1 MNYGQYKNARNASW
15 QCLIDYRISNLP
27 VKVSQIAKQADI
39 VLLNN
44 SAVNLL
50 SENES
55 GITLMQD
62 DKLYIIYADEQS
74 PQRCRFTIAH
84 ELGHIFLGHL
94 FAKNGKGFVIT
105 DDAEHSANVFAR
117 DLLAPA
123 CVLHEMQ
130 AINAAAIANLCDISL
145 EAATYRA
152 ERMAELERRNAFYL
166 HPLERQVKEQF
177 ADFINKK
184 KNHSGNYGRKNRN
197 SEKLKPL

>member
-1 MNYGQYKNARNASW
+1 MNYGKYKQARNASW
-15 QCLIDYRISNLP
+15 QCLIDYKINSLP

-39 VLLNN
+39 TLLKD
-44 SAVNLL
+44 SVANLL

-55 GITLMQD
+55 GTTLMQN

-94 FAKNGKGFVIT
+94 FRKDGNGFATT

-117 DLLAPA
+117 DLLSPA
-123 CVLHEMQ
+123 CVLHELH
-130 AINAAAIANLCDISL
+130 ATNAAAIANLCDISL

-152 ERMAELERRNAFYL
+152 KRMAELEHRSAFYL
-166 HPLERQVKEQF
+166 HPLERQVKELF
-177 ADFINKK
+177 AEFIDKK
-184 KNHSGNYGRKNRN
+184 KN
-197 SEKLKPL
+197 LP

>member
-1 MNYGQYKNARNASW
+1 MNYGKYKQARNASW
-15 QCLIDYRISNLP
+15 HCLIDYRISNLP

-39 VLLNN
+39 TLLKN

-50 SENES
+50 HQNES
-55 GITLMQD
+55 GTTLMQN

-123 CVLHEMQ
+123 CVLHELH
-130 AINAAAIANLCDISL
+130 ATNAAAIANLCDISL

-152 ERMAELERRNAFYL
+152 ERMSELERRNAFYL
-166 HPLERQVKEQF
+166 HPLERQIKEQF
-177 ADFINKK
+177 AEFINKK
-184 KNHSGNYGRKNRN
+184 KN
-197 SEKLKPL
+197 LP

>member
-1 MNYGQYKNARNASW
+1 MNYEKYKNARNASW

-39 VLLNN
+39 VLLKN

-105 DDAEHSANVFAR
+105 DDAECSANVFAR

-130 AINAAAIANLCDISL
+130 AINAAAIANLCDISF

-152 ERMAELERRNAFYL
+152 ERIAELERRNAFYQ
-166 HPLERQVKEQF
+166 HPLERQVKAQF
-177 ADFINKK
+177 AEFINK
-184 KNHSGNYGRKNRN
+184 RKN
-197 SEKLKPL
+197 LP

>member
-1 MNYGQYKNARNASW
+1 MNYGKYKQARNASW
-15 QCLIDYRISNLP
+15 QCLIDYNIDSLP
-27 VKVSQIAKQADI
+27 VKVSRIAKQTDI
-39 VLLNN
+39 VLLKN

-62 DKLYIIYADEQS
+62 DKLYIVYADEQS

-94 FAKNGKGFVIT
+94 FKADGNGCLIT

-130 AINAAAIANLCDISL
+130 VINAAAIANLCDISL

-166 HPLERQVKEQF
+166 HPLERRVKEQF

-184 KNHSGNYGRKNRN
+184 KNPPQRQ
-197 SEKLKPL
+197 L

>member
-15 QCLIDYRISNLP
+15 QCLIDYKVNSLP
-27 VKVSQIAKQADI
+27 VKVSQIAKQSDI
-39 VLLNN
+39 TLLKN
-44 SAVNLL
+44 SVANLL
-50 SENES
+50 SKNES
-55 GITLMQD
+55 GTTLIQN
-62 DKLYIIYADEQS
+62 DKLYIVYADEQS

-94 FAKNGKGFVIT
+94 FKTDGNGFLIT

-123 CVLHEMQ
+123 CVLHELR
-130 AINAAAIANLCDISL
+130 ALTSAAIANLCNISL

-166 HPLERQVKEQF
+166 HPLEKQVKEQF
-177 ADFINKK
+177 AEFISEFLNKK
-184 KNHSGNYGRKNRN
+184 KS
-197 SEKLKPL
+197 LP

>member
-15 QCLIDYRISNLP
+15 QCLIDYKVNSLP
-27 VKVSQIAKQADI
+27 VKVSQIAKRADI
-39 VLLNN
+39 TLLRN

-55 GITLMQD
+55 GITLVQD
-62 DKLYIIYADEQS
+62 DKLYIIYANEQS

-94 FAKNGKGFVIT
+94 FAKNGKGFATT

-123 CVLHEMQ
+123 CVLHELH
-130 AINAAAIANLCDISL
+130 ATNAAAIANLCDISL

-152 ERMAELERRNAFYL
+152 ERMAELEHRNAFYL

-177 ADFINKK
+177 ANFINKK
-184 KNHSGNYGRKNRN
+184 KN
-197 SEKLKPL
+197 LP

>member
-1 MNYGQYKNARNASW
+1 
-15 QCLIDYRISNLP
+15 
-27 VKVSQIAKQADI
+27 
-39 VLLNN
+39 
-44 SAVNLL
+44 
-50 SENES
+50 
-55 GITLMQD
+55 MQD
-62 DKLYIIYADEQS
+62 DKLYIVYADEQS

-94 FAKNGKGFVIT
+94 FKADGNGFLIT

-130 AINAAAIANLCDISL
+130 VINAAAIANLCDISL

-166 HPLERQVKEQF
+166 HPLERRVKEQF

-184 KNHSGNYGRKNRN
+184 KNPPQRQ
-197 SEKLKPL
+197 L

>member
-1 MNYGQYKNARNASW
+1 MNYEKYKNARNASW
-15 QCLIDYRISNLP
+15 QCLIDYNIDSLP
-27 VKVSQIAKQADI
+27 VKVSRIAKQTDI
-39 VLLNN
+39 VLLKN
-44 SAVNLL
+44 SVVNLL

-62 DKLYIIYADEQS
+62 DKLYIVYADEQS

-94 FAKNGKGFVIT
+94 FSKDGNGFATT
-105 DDAEHSANVFAR
+105 DDAERLANVFAR
-117 DLLAPA
+117 DLLSPA
-123 CVLHEMQ
+123 CVLHELH
-130 AINAAAIANLCDISL
+130 ATDAAAIANLCDISL

-177 ADFINKK
+177 ANFINKK
-184 KNHSGNYGRKNRN
+184 KN
-197 SEKLKPL
+197 LP

>member
-15 QCLIDYRISNLP
+15 QCLIDYNIDSLP

-39 VLLNN
+39 TLLRN

-50 SENES
+50 TQNES
-55 GITLMQD
+55 GTTLMQN
-62 DKLYIIYADEQS
+62 DKLYIVYANEQS

-94 FAKNGKGFVIT
+94 FKADGNGFATT

-123 CVLHEMQ
+123 CVLHELH
-130 AINAAAIANLCDISL
+130 ATNAAAIANLCDISL
-145 EAATYRA
+145 AVATYRA

-177 ADFINKK
+177 AEFINKK
-184 KNHSGNYGRKNRN
+184 KN
-197 SEKLKPL
+197 LP

>member
-1 MNYGQYKNARNASW
+1 MNYGKYKQARNASW
-15 QCLIDYRISNLP
+15 QCLIDYKINSLP
-27 VKVSQIAKQADI
+27 VKVSQIAKQSDI
-39 VLLNN
+39 TLLKN
-44 SAVNLL
+44 SVANLL
-50 SENES
+50 SKNES

-94 FAKNGKGFVIT
+94 FNDSGNGFATT

-123 CVLHEMQ
+123 CVLHELH
-130 AINAAAIANLCDISL
+130 ATNAAAIANLCALSL

-152 ERMAELERRNAFYL
+152 ERMSELERRNAFYL
-166 HPLERQVKEQF
+166 HPLEKQVKEQF
-177 ADFINKK
+177 AEFVNKK
-184 KNHSGNYGRKNRN
+184 KN
-197 SEKLKPL
+197 LP

>member
-1 MNYGQYKNARNASW
+1 MNYEKYKNARNASW
-15 QCLIDYRISNLP
+15 QCLIDYNIDSLP

-39 VLLNN
+39 TLLKN

-50 SENES
+50 HQNES
-55 GITLMQD
+55 GTTLMQN

-94 FAKNGKGFVIT
+94 FAINGKGFAIT

-117 DLLAPA
+117 DLLSPA
-123 CVLHEMQ
+123 CVLHELH
-130 AINAAAIANLCDISL
+130 ATNAAAIANLCDISL

-166 HPLERQVKEQF
+166 HPLERRVKEQF
-177 ADFINKK
+177 AEFINKK
-184 KNHSGNYGRKNRN
+184 KN
-197 SEKLKPL
+197 LP

>member
-1 MNYGQYKNARNASW
+1 VKKLNYGQYKNARNVSW
-15 QCLIDYRISNLP
+15 RCLIDYKIGSLP

-39 VLLNN
+39 IVLKNSAINLLNK
-44 SAVNLL
+44 
-50 SENES
+50 NES
-55 GITLMQD
+55 GTTLMQK

-94 FAKNGKGFVIT
+94 FKADGNGFLIT
-105 DDAEHSANVFAR
+105 DEAEHSANVFAR

-123 CVLHEMQ
+123 CVLHELQ
-130 AINAAAIANLCDISL
+130 ALTAAAIADLCDISF

-152 ERMAELERRNAFYL
+152 ERMTELERRNAFYL

-177 ADFINKK
+177 ADFVSKK
-184 KNHSGNYGRKNRN
+184 KN
-197 SEKLKPL
+197 LP

>member
-15 QCLIDYRISNLP
+15 QCLIDYKVNSLP
-27 VKVSQIAKQADI
+27 VKVSRIAKQADI
-39 VLLNN
+39 TLLRN
-44 SAVNLL
+44 SVVNLL
-50 SENES
+50 TQNES
-55 GITLMQD
+55 GTTLMQN
-62 DKLYIIYADEQS
+62 DKLYIVYADEQS

-94 FAKNGKGFVIT
+94 FRKNGYGFVTT

-123 CVLHEMQ
+123 CVLHELQ
-130 AINAAAIANLCDISL
+130 ALTSAAIANLCDISF

-177 ADFINKK
+177 AEFINKK
-184 KNHSGNYGRKNRN
+184 KN
-197 SEKLKPL
+197 LP

>member
-1 MNYGQYKNARNASW
+1 MNYGKYKNARNTAW
-15 QCLIDYRISNLP
+15 RCLIDYKISSLP
-27 VKVSQIAKQADI
+27 VKVSQIAKQANF
-39 VLLNN
+39 VLLKN

-50 SENES
+50 TDNES
-55 GITLMQD
+55 GTTLMQN

-94 FAKNGKGFVIT
+94 FTEDGNGFLIT

-123 CVLHEMQ
+123 CVLHELH
-130 AINAAAIANLCDISL
+130 ALTAAAIAVLCDISL

-152 ERMAELERRNAFYL
+152 ERIAELEQRNAFYL
-166 HPLERQVKEQF
+166 HPLELQVKKQF

-184 KNHSGNYGRKNRN
+184 S
-197 SEKLKPL
+197 LP

>member
-15 QCLIDYRISNLP
+15 QCLIDYNMNSLP
-27 VKVSQIAKQADI
+27 VKVSRIAKQADI
-39 VLLNN
+39 VLLKN

-62 DKLYIIYADEQS
+62 DKLYIVYADEQS

-94 FAKNGKGFVIT
+94 FSKDGNGFATT
-105 DDAEHSANVFAR
+105 DEAEHSANVFAR

-123 CVLHEMQ
+123 CVLHELH
-130 AINAAAIANLCDISL
+130 ATNAAAIANLCDISL

-177 ADFINKK
+177 AEFINKK
-184 KNHSGNYGRKNRN
+184 KN
-197 SEKLKPL
+197 LP

>member
-39 VLLNN
+39 VLLKN

-50 SENES
+50 NSNES
-55 GITLMQD
+55 GTTLMQN

-74 PQRCRFTIAH
+74 PQRCRFTVAH

-94 FAKNGKGFVIT
+94 FSKDGNGFATT

-123 CVLHEMQ
+123 CVLHELH
-130 AINAAAIANLCDISL
+130 ATNAAAISDLCNISL

-166 HPLERQVKEQF
+166 HPLERQIKEQF

-184 KNHSGNYGRKNRN
+184 KN
-197 SEKLKPL
+197 LP

>member
-15 QCLIDYRISNLP
+15 QCLIDYNISSLP
-27 VKVSQIAKQADI
+27 VKVSQITKQSDV
-39 VLLNN
+39 VLLKN

-50 SENES
+50 TQNES
-55 GITLMQD
+55 GTTLMQN

-94 FAKNGKGFVIT
+94 FKTDGNGFLIT

-123 CVLHEMQ
+123 CVLHELQ
-130 AINAAAIANLCDISL
+130 ALTSAAIADLCDISL

-166 HPLERQVKEQF
+166 HPLEKQVKEQF
-177 ADFINKK
+177 AEFISEFLNKK
-184 KNHSGNYGRKNRN
+184 KS
-197 SEKLKPL
+197 LP

>member
-15 QCLIDYRISNLP
+15 QCLIDYKVNSLP
-27 VKVSQIAKQADI
+27 VKVSQIAKRADI
-39 VLLNN
+39 TLLRN

-55 GITLMQD
+55 GITLVQD
-62 DKLYIIYADEQS
+62 DKLYIIYANEQS

-94 FAKNGKGFVIT
+94 FKSDGNGFLKT
-105 DDAEHSANVFAR
+105 DEAEHSANVFAR

-123 CVLHEMQ
+123 CVLHELQ
-130 AINAAAIANLCDISL
+130 ALTAAAISDLCDISL

-152 ERMAELERRNAFYL
+152 ERIAELERRNAFYL

-177 ADFINKK
+177 TNFINK
-184 KNHSGNYGRKNRN
+184 RKN
-197 SEKLKPL
+197 LP